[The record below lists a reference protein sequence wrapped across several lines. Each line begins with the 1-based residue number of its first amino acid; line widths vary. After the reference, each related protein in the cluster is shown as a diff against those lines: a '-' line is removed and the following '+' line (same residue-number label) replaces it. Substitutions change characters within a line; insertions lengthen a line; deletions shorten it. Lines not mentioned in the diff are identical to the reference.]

1 MSFFIYRNKEI
12 FYDEIGE
19 GKPILLLH
27 GNTAS
32 SNMFLDA
39 IKLYSPEYKVILLDF
54 LGHGK
59 SQRVKKFDD
68 DLWFDEAEQVIAFLK
83 HRKYEKVN
91 LIGSSGGALVAINVA
106 LESPNLVDK
115 IVADSFEG
123 EFPLK
128 DFIQNIIEERE
139 LSKQNEN
146 TKMFYS
152 LMHGEDW
159 ENVVDNDTNSI
170 NEHSLTIGKFFHK
183 PLESLQP
190 DILMTGSKKDE
201 FISSLDADY
210 FQKKYGEMIKKIGHG
225 KMHLFESGGHP
236 AMLSNQY
243 EFAKLS
249 KDFFEENLK

>member
-1 MSFFIYRNKEI
+1 MSFFTYRNKDI

-19 GKPILLLH
+19 GKPLLLLH

-32 SNMFLDA
+32 SNMFLDV
-39 IKLYSPEYKVILLDF
+39 IMLYSNEYKVILIDF

-59 SQRVKKFDD
+59 SQRIEKFAD
-68 DLWFDEAEQVIAFLK
+68 DLWFDEAEQVIAFLHHK
-83 HRKYEKVN
+83 KYEKVN

-106 LESPNLVDK
+106 LESPHLVNK
-115 IVADSFEG
+115 VVADSFEG
-123 EFPLK
+123 EYPLK

-139 LSKQNEN
+139 LSKHDEN

-170 NEHSLTIGKFFHK
+170 YVHSRTIGKFFHK
-183 PLESLQP
+183 PLESLQA

-201 FISSLDADY
+201 FISSLDANY
-210 FQKKYGEMIKKIGHG
+210 FQKTYGEMIKKIGHG

-243 EFAKLS
+243 QFAKLS
-249 KDFFEENLK
+249 KDFFKKA